1 MAKLESES
9 RMGGEENTI
18 GAIVEGN
25 STPEINVL
33 GTSISVRYIADALRD
48 MLPFSYKKF
57 SGDLFIADPGQNAS
71 DSDAAEANSANSHA
85 GEQPKVRLVLRES
98 HDRKWLFE
106 KVDTYDK
113 VVREGALAALQ
124 VADPYPAA
132 IYLSQGAACGGA
144 CAD

>member
-1 MAKLESES
+1 
-9 RMGGEENTI
+9 
-18 GAIVEGN
+18 
-25 STPEINVL
+25 
-33 GTSISVRYIADALRD
+33 

-71 DSDAAEANSANSHA
+71 DSEAAEANSANSHA
-85 GEQPKVRLVLRES
+85 VERPKVRLVLRES

-132 IYLSQGAACGGA
+132 IYLSRRRAQHAEALALIDRTLSVPSRKIAVLPDKTLSRGGLARAYVLMDIGQAALS
-144 CAD
+144 